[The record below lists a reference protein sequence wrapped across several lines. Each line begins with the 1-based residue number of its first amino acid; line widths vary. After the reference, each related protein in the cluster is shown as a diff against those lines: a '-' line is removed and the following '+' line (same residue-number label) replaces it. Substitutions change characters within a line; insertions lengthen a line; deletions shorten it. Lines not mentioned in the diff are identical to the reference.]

1 MAARQRTIAL
11 IGGTGLA
18 RGLERILDH
27 ASPHHDVDVRF
38 GERRGRVLFHLVGDC
53 NGLRVILLPRHGPT
67 QEVPDRSPAALIQ
80 ELGHEAHVWLL
91 HELKVDAVYAFSA
104 VGSLDREVP
113 LASERAFVVPDA
125 YARGLGASEH
135 SFGSAAKV
143 VHPSMR
149 EPFSPQLRRRAAQA
163 IEAAGYTALSQGL
176 YIFNGPDQFE
186 TEAEIRAISRLYA
199 GERNR
204 LVGMT
209 AGPELVL
216 CRQMGLPYALI
227 CSNANYAQ
235 GLVHDEAVTH
245 QLVLQVMKAAFE
257 PLLAIAAEIVRA
269 EARVAGREADG
280 SEEPGA
286 PRKPLKTEE
295 DGL

>member
-1 MAARQRTIAL
+1 VDRTRARGRTISL

-18 RGLERILDH
+18 RGLERLLDG
-27 ASPHHDVDVRF
+27 ATPHHDVEVRF
-38 GERRGRVLFHLVGDC
+38 GDRGGKVLFYLEGYC
-53 NGLRVILLPRHGPT
+53 QGLRLILLPRHGPA
-67 QEVPDRSPAALIQ
+67 QEIPDRSPAALIH

-91 HELKVDAVYAFSA
+91 HELGVEAVYAFSA
-104 VGSLDREVP
+104 VGSLDRDVP

-125 YARGLGASEH
+125 YSRGLGATVH
-135 SFGSAAKV
+135 SFGSVALN

-149 EPFSPQLRRRAAQA
+149 EPFAPALRQRAVQA
-163 IEAAGYTALSQGL
+163 IEATGCTALPRGL
-176 YIFNGPDQFE
+176 YIFDGPDAFE
-186 TEAEIRAISRLYA
+186 TEAEVRALSRLYA
-199 GERNR
+199 GEPNR

-209 AGPELVL
+209 AGPELIL

-245 QLVLQVMKAAFE
+245 QLVLRVMQAAFE

-269 EARVAGREADG
+269 EAREAERGAGA
-280 SEEPGA
+280 GA
-286 PRKPLKTEE
+286 PAARL
-295 DGL
+295 